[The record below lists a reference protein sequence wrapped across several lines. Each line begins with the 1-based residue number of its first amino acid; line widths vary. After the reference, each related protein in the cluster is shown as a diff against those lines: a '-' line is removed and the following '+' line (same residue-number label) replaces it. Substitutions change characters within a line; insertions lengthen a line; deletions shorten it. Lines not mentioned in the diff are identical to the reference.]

1 MPNLVTLEATQAED
15 EEEWF
20 WAVKNLRWKEE
31 TEKIFERGKK
41 NLRKQRT
48 EEREREGENVHR
60 ERRLNVTRLSDF

>member
-48 EEREREGENVHR
+48 EEREKER
-60 ERRLNVTRLSDF
+60 ERMYTEKGDSM

>member
-48 EEREREGENVHR
+48 EERERER
-60 ERRLNVTRLSDF
+60 ERMYTEKGDSM

>member
-1 MPNLVTLEATQAED
+1 MPNLVTLEATQVED

-48 EEREREGENVHR
+48 EERERER
-60 ERRLNVTRLSDF
+60 ERMYTEKGDSM

>member
-48 EEREREGENVHR
+48 EERERERDRMYTEKGD
-60 ERRLNVTRLSDF
+60 SM

>member
-48 EEREREGENVHR
+48 EERERERGR
-60 ERRLNVTRLSDF
+60 ECTPRKETQCD